1 MYKVCKI
8 KNYYFEQQNSIF
20 KQELSLKQSKI
31 DKFLGISSSQCKDIS
46 YIKEKGKKN
55 IDFARKKDTCCE
67 LKSQDVPP

>member
-46 YIKEKGKKN
+46 YIKEKGKKTS
-55 IDFARKKDTCCE
+55 ILQERKIP
-67 LKSQDVPP
+67 VAN